1 MLYLIKVCHD
11 VFTYYK
17 VGTTTDID
25 KRFSQYQSYIPECE
39 LVKTRNGDVFEENII
54 KRYLHTFP
62 TGYWEYYKNEWYRCA
77 PGDTTIEFFFSVDLE
92 EMKRVIWENRK
103 KVLSS
108 YCQLDVELWD
118 VLNGGAPVTRTIQDS
133 NGNLILNPDWDFD
146 KNFYARV
153 TATNINL
160 AGIGAMDFEVIDLIK
175 KLESVP
181 HYDVKFRLYCEAREK
196 FKSDSCKTSDLVSY
210 YTGTDL
216 ENLYSY
222 FGFDGCRAVGFRTI
236 DLKRKISD
244 QLQLDPLKTMIYGI
258 FKVKERYSLKYIKD
272 TLRNIYHRL
281 GIYKSPKA
289 SNLEEFF
296 EVERIKM
303 ISKVDKK
310 SYNGYRLLSIK

>member
-160 AGIGAMDFEVIDLIK
+160 AGIGTMDFEVIDLIK

-222 FGFDGCRAVGFRTI
+222 FGIDGCKAVGFRTI

-244 QLQLDPLKTMIYGI
+244 QLLLDPLKTEIYNT
-258 FKVKERYSLKYIKD
+258 FKVKEKYPLKYIKE
-272 TLRNIYHRL
+272 TLRNIYQKL
-281 GIYKSPKA
+281 GIFKSPKA
-289 SNLEEFF
+289 SDLEEFF
-296 EVERIKM
+296 QVKRVKM
-303 ISKVDKK
+303 VSKVNKK
-310 SYNGYRLLSIK
+310 SYHGYRLLSIK